1 MGPGTLPQRGGRVP
15 YARVNG
21 TMLYY
26 REAGEGT
33 LAMFIHGFPLDHSLW
48 LDQLAG
54 LAHVRRCVAVDLRGF
69 GRSDPVVEPT
79 LSMEML
85 ADDVGE
91 LIGAVGADQADVVG
105 LSMGG
110 YVALALWELRPELV
124 RTLTLVD
131 TRAAA
136 DGPEARQ
143 QRQHTIDMVLDKGR
157 GALAVEVIRSLL
169 APNPPAAVQARVRSM
184 VEGTRYETL
193 VAAIQ
198 GMRDRQDRTHLLAT
212 VCVPALVIGGEHDPN
227 TTPAQMRALAQAI
240 PGARTVIVPGAGHLS
255 PLERP
260 DPVNEALI
268 ELFEGRKVVWWRP
281 DT

>member
-1 MGPGTLPQRGGRVP
+1 VP

-26 REAGEGT
+26 REAGEGR
-33 LAMFIHGFPLDHSLW
+33 LALFIHGFPLDHSLW

-85 ADDVGE
+85 ADDMAE
-91 LIGAVGADQADVVG
+91 LIEALGCDSADVVG

-110 YVALALWELRPELV
+110 YVALALWELRPAVV
-124 RTLTLVD
+124 RTLTLAD

-136 DGPEARQ
+136 DGPEGRQ
-143 QRQHTIDMVLDKGR
+143 KRQAMIDLVLDQGR
-157 GALAVEVIRSLL
+157 LVLATDVMRSML
-169 APNPPAAVQARVRSM
+169 APGPSAPVQARVRSM
-184 VEGTRYETL
+184 VEGTRYETI
-193 VAAIQ
+193 VAALQ
-198 GMRDRQDRTHLLAT
+198 GMRDRQDRTHVLPSIS
-212 VCVPALVIGGEHDPN
+212 VPALVVGGEQDASCP
-227 TTPAQMRALAQAI
+227 PSQMRALAQAI
-240 PGARTVIVPGAGHLS
+240 PGARTVIVPGAGHFS

-260 DPVNEALI
+260 AEVNEALI

-281 DT
+281 EP